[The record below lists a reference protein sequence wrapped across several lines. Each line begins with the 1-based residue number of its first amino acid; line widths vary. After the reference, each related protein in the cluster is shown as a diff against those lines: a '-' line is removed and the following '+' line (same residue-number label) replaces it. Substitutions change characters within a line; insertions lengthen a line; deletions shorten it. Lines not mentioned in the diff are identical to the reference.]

1 MVTMKLRRRLHAI
14 FFVIF
19 WLVKYS
25 LSRKRVRGHTGG
37 CFIFR
42 KACPLFG
49 VTPLRDLPPHT
60 PLQCPHP
67 DKKGTNLLLFKF
79 YIHLHT
85 YEDLRLTCCRVMGQ
99 KLRYGRPNTHDLP
112 GTHNWLAQPHVASF
126 VQNSTDLTHIYTNR

>member
-49 VTPLRDLPPHT
+49 VTPLRDLPPLT
-60 PLQCPHP
+60 PLSSAPTQT
-67 DKKGTNLLLFKF
+67 KKVQ
-79 YIHLHT
+79 I
-85 YEDLRLTCCRVMGQ
+85 C
-99 KLRYGRPNTHDLP
+99 
-112 GTHNWLAQPHVASF
+112 SF
-126 VQNSTDLTHIYTNR
+126 LNSTSICILMKT